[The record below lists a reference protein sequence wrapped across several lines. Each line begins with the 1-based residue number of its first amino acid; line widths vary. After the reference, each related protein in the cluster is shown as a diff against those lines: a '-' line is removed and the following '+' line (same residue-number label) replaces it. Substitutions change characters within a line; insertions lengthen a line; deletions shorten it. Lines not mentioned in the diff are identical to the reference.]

1 MSYKKIRNCIFF
13 AQIFLV
19 LSLASAQTR
28 DAVMGDYD
36 GDGRTDIVVARQ
48 MNGGLYWF
56 IRYATGEE
64 VPYFQFGLAP
74 TAQTADQVVAGDY
87 DGDGR
92 YEPGVVREEGDGG
105 LYWYVRDQEGNAV
118 RNQWGLHD
126 DTPLNGYFGESSG
139 ALSQVVVRNYGGGLY
154 WFINR
159 ESMSTAVQWGLSGDK
174 VFTADVDGDGIDEL
188 LVSRESG
195 GFVYW
200 FIKNLETNQTL
211 TVGWGL
217 KGDQILQ
224 PADFNG
230 DGSADLIVSRIV
242 GDSRVFYIRYYGRSQ
257 ATAQSV
263 KFGASTDLGY
273 AGYFTG
279 NLAEIVLYRTVA
291 GGVSNHYVR
300 FALQDFVAAVPFG
313 LSGDTVVL
321 PNGRALE
328 EGAATE
334 TPDDT
339 DTGGGVTPGAGL
351 GSVCNTVIG
360 VSSGTLWKPESD
372 HTNDGRENKPLILF
386 NRNIPSKSCLD
397 VYASD
402 GTKVTQFG
410 VYEYNG
416 KYGGRWYS
424 GYGCGDG
431 LTGSQIASRAQNAS
445 GNPKVYIQRKSGE
458 CVGPIDPRQR
468 TGGLA

>member
-1 MSYKKIRNCIFF
+1 MSYKKILSSIFL
-13 AQIFLV
+13 AQFFLV

-28 DAVMGDYD
+28 DAVLGDYD
-36 GDGRTDIVVARQ
+36 GDGRSDIVVTRQ
-48 MNGGLYWF
+48 MNGGLFWF

-74 TAQTADQVVAGDY
+74 TADTADQVVAGDY

-92 YEPGVVREEGDGG
+92 YQPAVVREEVDGG
-105 LYWYVRDQEGNAV
+105 LYWYVRDQEGEAA
-118 RNQWGLHD
+118 RNQWGLHND
-126 DTPLNGYFGESSG
+126 IPLNGYFGESSG
-139 ALSQVVVRNYGGGLY
+139 ALSQVVVRNIGGALY

-159 ESMSTAVQWGLSGDK
+159 ESMSEAIQWGLNGDK
-174 VFTADVDGDGIDEL
+174 PFTADVDGDGLDEL
-188 LVSRESG
+188 IVSREVG

-200 FIKNLETNQTL
+200 FIKNLETDQSL

-217 KGDQILQ
+217 KDDQIHQ

-230 DGSADLIVSRIV
+230 DGSADLIVSRVV
-242 GDSRVFYIRYYGRSQ
+242 GDSRVFYIRYYGRTQ

-263 KFGASTDLGY
+263 KYGASTDLGY
-273 AGYFTG
+273 VGYYTG

-291 GGVSNHYVR
+291 GGVSNHFVR
-300 FALQDFVAAVPFG
+300 FALEDFVAAVPFG
-313 LSGDTVVL
+313 LAGDSVVQ
-321 PNGRALE
+321 PNGRELVE
-328 EGAATE
+328 AASSS
-334 TPDDT
+334 TPDDS
-339 DTGGGVTPGAGL
+339 DDGGSTPGAGL
-351 GSVCNTVIG
+351 DSVCDTVIG

-372 HTNDGRENKPLILF
+372 HTNDGRENKPLILY
-386 NRNIPSKSCLD
+386 NRNIPSTSCLS

-431 LTGSQIASRAQNAS
+431 LTGSQIAARAESAS
-445 GNPKVYIQRKSGE
+445 GSARIYVQRKSGE